1 MLCWPNSWIPTK
13 LPLPTTNEH
22 CIIKGELKQKKLSTY
37 GHEQASYQTLTFVC
51 PAVAADL
58 NKIVQQFSNYVCK
71 PTIRL

>member
-1 MLCWPNSWIPTK
+1 MQTK
-13 LPLPTTNEH
+13 LPLPTTNDH
-22 CIIKGELKQKKLSTY
+22 CITKRELKQKKLSTY

-58 NKIVQQFSNYVCK
+58 NKIVQQFSKYVCE